1 MGGFGKILPFEMFE
15 FLREYHK
22 FITCFL
28 TIIKFQKRWGG
39 TKIIT
44 IFFSNNYQFQMM
56 LFFLLFILNLVNRL
70 YYMEIKSNNS
80 NYRQISTK
88 LIIFGRAIHRSGR
101 SGFCQ
106 TRNRPI

>member
-22 FITCFL
+22 FITCFP

-44 IFFSNNYQFQMM
+44 IFFINNYPFQMM
-56 LFFLLFILNLVNRL
+56 LFFLFILNLVNRL
-70 YYMEIKSNNS
+70 CMEIKSNNS

-88 LIIFGRAIHRSGR
+88 LIIFGRVVHRSGG
-101 SGFCQ
+101 SGFCR
-106 TRNRPI
+106 TCNRPI